1 MASSPALH
9 PSVRERREPRVSAA
23 ALAEYLI
30 LRPDGQQN
38 ILHDSKYSRPPII
51 SANGEAMRAL
61 RAYNQDPRRS
71 QDTLLRVK
79 GALTIKSEAMDIRP
93 KAKDEALRCLEIID
107 MFERNENALG
117 LRSMALSEPPNFD
130 AIEIEGVMVSTR
142 PDFLVG
148 GGGGQNRVGA
158 GIMRV
163 AKAPDPADGKRP
175 ETRLK
180 RGEIRREMARYMV
193 AMQQLLL
200 EAQKGALGIPD
211 RDLCF
216 VADVRLGERIGP
228 APDHAVR
235 LRDIRGAC
243 QQISKL
249 WASIAPKPA
258 LFKKP

>member
-1 MASSPALH
+1 M
-9 PSVRERREPRVSAA
+9 SAA

-38 ILHDSKYSRPPII
+38 ILHDSKYSRPPIVT
-51 SANGEAMRAL
+51 ANGEAVRAL

-79 GALTIKSEAMDIRP
+79 DTLTIKSEAPGIMP
-93 KAKDEALRCLEIID
+93 KQRDEALRCLEIID
-107 MFERNENALG
+107 LFERNENALG
-117 LRSMALSEPPNFD
+117 MRSMALSAAPTFG
-130 AIEIEGVMVSTR
+130 AIEIEGVMVSVR
-142 PDFLVG
+142 PDFIVG
-148 GGGGQNRVGA
+148 GGGGRSRVGA
-158 GIMRV
+158 AILRV
-163 AKAPDPADGKRP
+163 AKAPDPAGGKRP
-175 ETRLK
+175 ETRQR

-200 EAQKGALGIPD
+200 EAQDGAMGVPD

-228 APDHAVR
+228 AADNAVR

-243 QQISKL
+243 RQIASL
-249 WASIAPKPA
+249 WETVSPKPS
-258 LFKKP
+258 LLKKT

>member
-1 MASSPALH
+1 M
-9 PSVRERREPRVSAA
+9 SAA

-38 ILHDSKYSRPPII
+38 ILHDSKYSRPPIVT
-51 SANGEAMRAL
+51 ANGEAVRAL
-61 RAYNQDPRRS
+61 RMYNQDPRRS

-79 GALTIKSEAMDIRP
+79 DALTIKSQSAGITP
-93 KAKDEALRCLEIID
+93 KQRDEALRCLEIID
-107 MFERNENALG
+107 LFERNENTLG
-117 LRSMALSEPPNFD
+117 MRSMALTEAPTFD
-130 AIEIEGVMVSTR
+130 AIEIEGVMVSIR
-142 PDFLVG
+142 PDFIIG
-148 GGGGQNRVGA
+148 GGGGRNRVGA
-158 GIMRV
+158 AILRV
-163 AKAPDPADGKRP
+163 AKAPDPAGGKRP
-175 ETRLK
+175 ETRQR

-200 EAQKGALGIPD
+200 EAQNGALGVPD

-228 APDHAVR
+228 AADHAVR

-243 QQISKL
+243 RQIAGL
-249 WASIAPKPA
+249 WEAVAPKPS